1 MRTASSSF
9 RAMGTNVRFVAPPT
23 PGFRR
28 AARGVRAIFEQDERR
43 FSRFRTDSELARVNA
58 AAGTW
63 VEVSSPFASV
73 VDLALS
79 AWRRTQGRFDPTL
92 LGAMIA
98 NGYDRD
104 FDDVLAGARDALHPG
119 APAGRGGDVELD
131 GRRLRLPDDVGLDL
145 GGIVKG
151 WTVDRAAHAARS
163 AGPPWVL
170 VEAGGDLRVDGA
182 TPGGG
187 LEIAVE
193 DPQAADIEI
202 GRVTISDGAL
212 ATSCVT
218 KRAWGPDAHHLLDP
232 STGRPVVGPVI
243 QATVWAPTCAE
254 AEIRSKDAL
263 LQGEEYL
270 RRAPAMLVLREG
282 PVLTNFHTRELAA

>member
-1 MRTASSSF
+1 
-9 RAMGTNVRFVAPPT
+9 MGTNVRFVAPPS
-23 PGFRR
+23 PGFGR
-28 AARGVRAIFEQDERR
+28 AARGVRAIFERDERR
-43 FSRFRTDSELARVNA
+43 FSRFRADSELARVNA

-63 VEVSSPFASV
+63 VEVSPPFAAV

-79 AWRRTQGRFDPTL
+79 AWRRTRGRFDPTL

-104 FDDVLAGARDALHPG
+104 FDDVLAGARDALHPA
-119 APAGRGGDVELD
+119 APAGRGGEVELD

-151 WTVDRAAHAARS
+151 WTVDRAARAARS
-163 AGPPWVL
+163 AGPAWVL

-182 TPGGG
+182 TPDGG

-202 GRVTISDGAL
+202 GRVTLSDGAL

-218 KRAWGPDAHHLLDP
+218 KRAWGPDAHHLIDP
-232 STGRPVVGPVI
+232 STGRPAVGPVI